1 MASIAISAS
10 LHKAWS
16 LNHVPGR
23 QQLRCTVGMKQA
35 TNVITGDVEGPPKG
49 LKLNIAEHK
58 DDAASGEDRF
68 KVAGDKSE
76 EGQPLDSSAI
86 KFKDER
92 WKNGSWDLNMFVK
105 DGKMDWDGVIVAEAR
120 RRRFLEVYPEA
131 ATNEDPVVFR
141 SSIIPWWAWIRQS
154 HLPEAEL
161 LNGRAAMLG
170 FFMAYAV
177 DALTGMGVVGQTGNV
192 LCKAGLFATVVA
204 VLFFRR
210 NQDMETLRK
219 LVDEATFYDKQW
231 QASWRDQAGTGS
243 TSASDSSAEKM

>member
-10 LHKAWS
+10 LHRACS
-16 LNHVPGR
+16 FNHVPR
-23 QQLRCTVGMKQA
+23 REQLRRMVGTKQA
-35 TNVITGDVEGPPKG
+35 TKVVTGDVEGAPKG
-49 LKLNIAEHK
+49 LKLNIDDHK
-58 DDAASGEDRF
+58 DNAASGEDRF
-68 KVAGDKSE
+68 KVAEDKSE
-76 EGQPLDSSAI
+76 ESQSLESSTI

-92 WKNGSWDLNMFVK
+92 WKNGTWDLNMFVK

-120 RRRFLEVYPEA
+120 RRRFLEVCPEA

-141 SSIIPWWAWIRQS
+141 SSIIPWWAWIRRS

-192 LCKAGLFATVVA
+192 LCKAGLLATVVA

-210 NQDMETLRK
+210 NQDIETLRT

-231 QASWRDQAGTGS
+231 QASWRDQAGS